1 MPQRTH
7 LGGSALF
14 PRKGTRRA
22 SITHTSL
29 HGISPVLYTLDLADD
44 SCRTDLRVVKMTEL
58 YNLDAYSMRQFRL
71 RRENILNGCIAFNKE
86 TVRDVRGCHRTFNER
101 ANAETKI
108 ELEVPDEKT
117 GIVTNRTVAGA
128 LDSIELDEGNRDSEG
143 VGYKLF
149 PVDELSRPVRH
160 EYASE
165 AKVVATYTSGL
176 ILAARI
182 FGDLHDVYPVA

>member
-1 MPQRTH
+1 VPFRGNNADPPKWI
-7 LGGSALF
+7 LCGIFVFLVF
-14 PRKGTRRA
+14 RA
-22 SITHTSL
+22 
-29 HGISPVLYTLDLADD
+29 
-44 SCRTDLRVVKMTEL
+44 
-58 YNLDAYSMRQFRL
+58 
-71 RRENILNGCIAFNKE
+71 
-86 TVRDVRGCHRTFNER
+86 
-101 ANAETKI
+101 
-108 ELEVPDEKT
+108 T

-128 LDSIELDEGNRDSEG
+128 LDSIEFDEGNRDSEG

-165 AKVVATYTSGL
+165 AKVTTYTSGL